1 MKNIFMIILGSFFAI
16 IVAYFLIDRDES
28 VPVMNT
34 NTSLKAFQLGA
45 FKDETS
51 AIDLANKYE
60 AKVINEN
67 DYYYVYY
74 TVLKDEANINKM
86 INYLDHK
93 KIYYY
98 IKDVDASD
106 NYQNELIKY
115 EELMKNTTS
124 EIAFSELNKK
134 LMEIYEV

>member
-1 MKNIFMIILGSFFAI
+1 MIILGSFFAI